1 VSGADQWTIKV
12 YRLRYAD
19 AANIASTLRQNLLG
33 PGEAAEI
40 TVDARTRSV
49 IITASEKLQEEAAEL
64 IQQLDVE
71 VLER

>member
-1 VSGADQWTIKV
+1 M

-33 PGEAAEI
+33 PGAAAEV

-49 IITASEKLQEEAAEL
+49 IVTASDELQEQAAQL

-71 VLER
+71 VLQP